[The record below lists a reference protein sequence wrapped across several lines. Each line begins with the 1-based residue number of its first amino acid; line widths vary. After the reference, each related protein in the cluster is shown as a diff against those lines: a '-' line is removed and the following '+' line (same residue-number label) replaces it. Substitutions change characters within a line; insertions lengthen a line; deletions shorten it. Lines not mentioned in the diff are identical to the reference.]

1 MNHLMDIAIIGVIIA
16 FQTLA
21 GYRENKYLGAILPLA
36 FLAAVGVF

>member
-21 GYRENKYLGAILPLA
+21 GYREISTWVPYFRLLSWPL
-36 FLAAVGVF
+36 